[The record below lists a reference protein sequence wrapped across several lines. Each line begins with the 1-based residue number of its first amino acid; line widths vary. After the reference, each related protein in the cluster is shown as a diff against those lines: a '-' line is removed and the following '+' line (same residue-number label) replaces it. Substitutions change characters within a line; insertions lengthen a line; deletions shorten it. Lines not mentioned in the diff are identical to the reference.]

1 MPVLQSLGMGSGTL
15 TFDVLDQLRE
25 ADTAQHVSPIER
37 RATENTK
44 KQDALDS
51 FTTKLTLAKS
61 STSALSDEMTYLK
74 RSATA
79 SNSAVSVNVESGVDI
94 QNMNI
99 QTSQLA
105 QQHVV
110 QSKTFSSED
119 AQVASMATT
128 LSFSIGDSSYDID
141 VAGGSSLSDM
151 KALINE
157 QAGDDVT
164 ASIINT
170 GDSEYRLVI
179 RSDATGSD
187 SVITFNEG
195 ANLDLGV
202 ENPTAFKSGD
212 FTSATDSVVTE
223 DNSVLTLNIDGE
235 DLTLDGINTSTTLE
249 DLKNMINAD
258 ENFNTRVNADIV
270 EDATTG
276 NFNLVLKSIDNNDTN
291 FSFSLKSQTGTSSGA
306 VGLEDQTT
314 TVSEHSVLQAA
325 QDAKFKYNGVDITR
339 STNTVDDIVLGVE
352 FTLNEV
358 HEDGKSTNL
367 SVTRNDDYLLS
378 QINDFVSGYNTIKTE
393 LDSLTKFD
401 ADTKEAGIFQGD
413 GEFNRLKSS
422 ITRDLLSTNSDGL
435 SLLDFGFT
443 ISESGTLT
451 FDESKFNEKMD
462 EDPSGVEAFFRQETT
477 TVNGKEE
484 DVDGVFSKINN
495 LYKSAVDS
503 SSGFLTYLDQEFT
516 SNKKRL
522 EEEHEKA
529 VARLDAKYETMAAKF
544 AAYDTEINRINS
556 GFSSL
561 QMMIDTAINS

>member
-1 MPVLQSLGMGSGTL
+1 MYH
-15 TFDVLDQLRE
+15 QLR
-25 ADTAQHVSPIER
+25 DVPQKIQ
-37 RATENTK
+37 K

-451 FDESKFNEKMD
+451 FDEIKFNEKMD